1 MMSWV
6 AIVVLSLFLLFSLY
20 KNYRFGVIILRMED
34 SIEEC
39 LDVIDQKYE
48 SVSMILKRPLFFD
61 SPEVRKVLSDIESV
75 KRSLHAVAL
84 SLAENIDENID
95 EKQDGE

>member
-6 AIVVLSLFLLFSLY
+6 AIAVLSLFLSFSLY
-20 KNYRFGVIILRMED
+20 KNYRLGTAILRMED

-48 SVSMILKRPLFFD
+48 SVSKILKRPLFFD
-61 SPEVRKVLSDIESV
+61 SLEVRKVISDIESV
-75 KRSLHAVAL
+75 QRALHAVAL
-84 SLAENIDENID
+84 SLTENIDE
-95 EKQDGE
+95 EQDGE